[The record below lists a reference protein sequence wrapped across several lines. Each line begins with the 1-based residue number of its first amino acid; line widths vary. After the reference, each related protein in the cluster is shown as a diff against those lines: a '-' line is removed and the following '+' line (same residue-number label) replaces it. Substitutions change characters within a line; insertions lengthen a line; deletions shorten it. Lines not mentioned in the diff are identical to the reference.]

1 MPRENVCDF
10 VSRDILEARKAR
22 EDHLVYVQKIA
33 ATKTELHLTIMQ
45 SRIRLAEVM
54 ATLRQFARF
63 VDSRGS

>member
-10 VSRDILEARKAR
+10 VSRDILEARKAG